1 MKIKIESPKGPATLI
16 AVGNPRD
23 HHLVTEKRG
32 QKSAWAPD
40 GPRMTREEVRRIVME
55 VLG

>member
-1 MKIKIESPKGPATLI
+1 MRKKIESPRGSA
-16 AVGNPRD
+16 AVVGGGSLRD

-32 QKSAWAPD
+32 QKRAWVPD